1 MSRAPASKSVSLP
14 AETFSVSLLL
24 NTDLVL
30 VELDEIFLAS
40 NDDVVVAS
48 FAEIVAA
55 AALTAFA
62 GELATDKL
70 LGRFDKDVVVKWPH
84 IVIKLRYIFKC
95 VLLDVSCPAAL
106 CN

>member
-1 MSRAPASKSVSLP
+1 MSMAPPASKSVSLP
-14 AETFSVSLLL
+14 ATFSLSLL

-40 NDDVVVAS
+40 KEEVDDAS

-55 AALTAFA
+55 AALTALA

-70 LGRFDKDVVVKWPH
+70 CGTNSIELVK
-84 IVIKLRYIFKC
+84 
-95 VLLDVSCPAAL
+95 
-106 CN
+106 